1 MKLERT
7 KNATRN
13 IVFGVILKVYQI
25 LIPFLMRTAMIYLM
39 GVQYLGLDSLFKS
52 LLQVLNLA
60 ELGVGTAMV
69 FSMYKPIT
77 EDDTETICA
86 LMKLYRLYY
95 RIIGTVIAVVG
106 GILTPFIPHL
116 IHGSVPHGINIYV
129 LYLLNLSATVLTYW
143 LFAYKNSIFQAYQRI
158 DVPSKVTLLTNTIQY
173 GLQFFVLWAF
183 HNYYLFLIVLL
194 LTQALNNILTAI
206 IATKMYPQYKP
217 VGEISKTEIAK
228 INHRIRD
235 LFTSKV
241 GAVIVNSADTLVISA
256 FLGLTML
263 AIYQNYFYI
272 LTAITGIL
280 MVAFQACTAG
290 IGNSLIVETKE
301 KNFND
306 LKKFTL
312 FICWIS
318 AFCACCMLTVYQP
331 FMKLWVG
338 PKLLLPY
345 SAVVCL
351 VIYFVIMEVNTLL
364 NTYKDAGGIWHEDR
378 FRPLVTALTNLGLNL
393 VMVQFWGIYGV
404 LLSTVLSAV
413 FVGMPWLF
421 YNLFTTLFE
430 KSQFKSYLF
439 MVIKYLGLT
448 TISAIISIWLCSYIH
463 MHLILTVIVA
473 IVVSTIVS
481 NLIYFISLRKT
492 PEFYG
497 CMVLVDNMTKNKFN
511 FVRLAGNKSR

>member
-116 IHGSVPHGINIYV
+116 IHGSVPHGINIYI

-143 LFAYKNSIFQAYQRI
+143 LFAYKNSIFQAYQRV

-206 IATKMYPQYKP
+206 FATKMYPQYKP
-217 VGEISKTEIAK
+217 VGEISKTEITR

-280 MVAFQACTAG
+280 AVAFQACTAG
-290 IGNSLIVETKE
+290 IGNSLIVETKD

-312 FICWIS
+312 FVSWIATICS
-318 AFCACCMLTVYQP
+318 CCLLCLFQP

-338 PKLLLPY
+338 SKLLLPF
-345 SAVVCL
+345 SAVICL
-351 VIYFVIMEVNTLL
+351 VVYYYVYEINQLI
-364 NTYKDAGGIWHEDR
+364 NTYKDAGGIWHVDR
-378 FRPLVTALTNLGLNL
+378 FRPLVTALANLGMNL
-393 VMVQFWGIYGV
+393 IMVQFWGIYGIM
-404 LLSTVLSAV
+404 LSTVLSMLI
-413 FVGMPWLF
+413 VGMPWLF
-421 YNLFTTLFE
+421 HNLFTTLFE
-430 KSQFKSYLF
+430 RFRFKEYFSC
-439 MVIKYLGLT
+439 
-448 TISAIISIWLCSYIH
+448 IIRY
-463 MHLILTVIVA
+463 VIVA
-473 IVVSTIVS
+473 IIAVCLCVFVCHYINMNLVLTIIIRGIICVVLS
-481 NLIYFISLRKT
+481 NIIFILFNFRSKEFDECLTLIET
-492 PEFYG
+492 
-497 CMVLVDNMTKNKFN
+497 MTKNKVKFRRHKTN
-511 FVRLAGNKSR
+511 